1 MPADWINSLVASW
14 EGLGT
19 APITTLRVVG
29 VLLAAGVAVRLAH
42 HSIRVA
48 ERRIAGRLT
57 DRESAKRAGTLAQVS
72 RYAVS
77 VVLWVLAGIMV
88 LSELGVSVA
97 PILGAVGVVGIAVG
111 FGAQSLVKD
120 YFNGFFILVENQIRQ
135 GDVVRIG
142 DHTGLVEEVTLRY
155 VRLRDY
161 EGNVH
166 FVPNGMIT
174 SVVSMSRDFSY
185 AVVDI
190 GVGYR
195 EQVDE
200 VVRVMKEVAASLQDD
215 PDYAKRILAPLDV
228 AGVDRWDNSAIV
240 IRARM
245 CVEPLEQHPVRREYL
260 RRLKAAFDE
269 RGIEIPF
276 PQMTLHRAKSR
287 GPVTPPAPSKS

>member
-1 MPADWINSLVASW
+1 MQADWINALVAFW
-14 EGLGT
+14 QGLGG
-19 APITTLRVVG
+19 APLTTLRVVG
-29 VLLAAGVAVRLAH
+29 VLLAAWIAVRLAH
-42 HSIRVA
+42 HGIRAA
-48 ERRIAGRLT
+48 ERRISDRLT

-190 GVGYR
+190 GVGKNWR
-195 EQVDE
+195 E
-200 VVRVMKEVAASLQDD
+200 A
-215 PDYAKRILAPLDV
+215 
-228 AGVDRWDNSAIV
+228 
-240 IRARM
+240 
-245 CVEPLEQHPVRREYL
+245 H
-260 RRLKAAFDE
+260 
-269 RGIEIPF
+269 
-276 PQMTLHRAKSR
+276 
-287 GPVTPPAPSKS
+287 

>member
-1 MPADWINSLVASW
+1 MPADWINSLVSSW
-14 EGLGT
+14 QGLGS
-19 APITTLRVVG
+19 APTTTLRVVG
-29 VLLAAGVAVRLAH
+29 VLLAAWIVVRLAH

-48 ERRIAGRLT
+48 ERRITGRLT
-57 DRESAKRAGTLAQVS
+57 DRESAKRAGTLAQVA

-77 VVLWVLAGIMV
+77 VALWVLAGIMV
-88 LSELGVSVA
+88 LAELGVSVA

-120 YFNGFFILVENQIRQ
+120 YFTGFFILVENQIRQ
-135 GDVVRIG
+135 GDVVKIG
-142 DHTGLVEEVTLRY
+142 EHQGLVEEVTLRY

-174 SVVSMSRDFSY
+174 SVISMSRDFSY
-185 AVVDI
+185 AVVDV

-195 EQVDE
+195 EKVDD
-200 VVRVMKEVAASLQDD
+200 VVGVMKEVAAGLQAD
-215 PDYAKRILAPLDV
+215 PDYAKRILAPLEV
-228 AGVDRWDNSAIV
+228 AGVERWDNSAIV

-260 RRLKAAFDE
+260 RRLKATFDE

-276 PQMTLHRAKSR
+276 PQMTLHRADD
-287 GPVTPPAPSKS
+287 PPRPASSKPGE